1 MRNFWRSLP
10 KQYFAKNHPITYSY
24 VDKFPVGVKNEIDNF
39 RKKPMHIPKVIGGV
53 KRYDIMVQQQYCP
66 YDHSVVCDYSYAN
79 VRDMVDAV
87 DATENGKK
95 IWDSIGEQER
105 CDIFLRAADLVCGEY
120 RDKILA
126 ATVYGQGKNIYQA
139 EIDAICE
146 LADFLRFNVQY
157 YGELNRD
164 GLISQ
169 QGERNESRWGGL
181 GGFVASI
188 SPFNFTAI
196 GGNLMT
202 APLLMGN
209 PVIWKP
215 SDYSILS
222 NYLFYEVMCEAGMP
236 PEVVQFIPANPN
248 EFMDVIV
255 RQKNMSGLV
264 FTGSSGVFDSILME
278 VYRNVGLYNSYPR
291 VIGETGGNNYHFIF
305 PEMGD
310 DVDLVVDKTI
320 RGAFEYAGQKCSATS
335 RVYVP
340 RSMYR
345 EFMDRMV
352 GRLEKMKMGNP
363 EEDYNFMSAVIHRQ
377 SFDICKTWIKENYDN
392 IIYGGATNAAKGFFV
407 EPTIIQYDNL
417 IDERWKKEIFGP
429 VLSLCVYDDNDVKK
443 TLKICS
449 KITPYRLTGAVFY
462 KDEKWEDVIREVGY
476 GVGNFYVND
485 KSTGSV
491 VANQPFGGFG
501 KSGTNDKAGSKYFL
515 TRFGNMI
522 VHKVVC

>member
-1 MRNFWRSLP
+1 MP
-10 KQYFAKNHPITYSY
+10 KQYIAKNHPITYSY
-24 VDKFPVGVKNEIDNF
+24 VDKFPIGVKNEINNF
-39 RKKPMHIPKVIGGV
+39 RKKPMHSPKVIGGV
-53 KRYDIMVQQQYCP
+53 KRYDIMVQQQHCP
-66 YDHSVVCDYSYAN
+66 YDHSIVCDYSYAN
-79 VRDMVDAV
+79 GRDLNEAV
-87 DATENGKK
+87 IATERGKR
-95 IWDSIGEQER
+95 IWDNIGEQER
-105 CDIFLRAADLVCGEY
+105 CDIFLKAADLVCGEY

-169 QGERNESRWGGL
+169 KGERNESRWGGL

-236 PEVVQFIPANPN
+236 PEAVQFIPANPG

-264 FTGSSGVFDSILME
+264 FTGSSAVFDSILRN
-278 VYRNVGLYNSYPR
+278 VYKNVGLYDSYPR

-305 PEMGD
+305 PEMKED
-310 DVDLVVDKTI
+310 MDMVVDKTI

-340 RSMYR
+340 RSMYK
-345 EFMDRMV
+345 EFMDKMV
-352 GRLEKMKMGNP
+352 GKLEKM
-363 EEDYNFMSAVIHRQ
+363 
-377 SFDICKTWIKENYDN
+377 
-392 IIYGGATNAAKGFFV
+392 
-407 EPTIIQYDNL
+407 
-417 IDERWKKEIFGP
+417 
-429 VLSLCVYDDNDVKK
+429 
-443 TLKICS
+443 
-449 KITPYRLTGAVFY
+449 
-462 KDEKWEDVIREVGY
+462 
-476 GVGNFYVND
+476 
-485 KSTGSV
+485 
-491 VANQPFGGFG
+491 
-501 KSGTNDKAGSKYFL
+501 
-515 TRFGNMI
+515 
-522 VHKVVC
+522 